1 MRALHMGCSERPC
14 SPVVATQLAEP
25 GRKPTNR
32 AFQYPLKLW
41 PDDPAKPPTSS
52 WFEVIEGELHY
63 LPPPCERPRLAR
75 QFLLVHAA
83 FPHEADTPS
92 VAQLRNLPG
101 IVALARDVPL
111 EHAMAQRSGTMPKQN
126 RSRVGHKMLDEQTSE
141 NLSGMIVALQRRDAT
156 IAREPAA
163 DRIRLHTCKGG
174 DRAQHQKT
182 ST

>member
-1 MRALHMGCSERPC
+1 MRVLHAGCSERPC
-14 SPVVATQLAEP
+14 PPALATQPAEP
-25 GRKPTNR
+25 ERKPTNR

-41 PDDPAKPPTSS
+41 PDDPTEPPTSS

-92 VAQLRNLPG
+92 VAQLRNLPW

-111 EHAMAQRSGTMPKQN
+111 EHATAQVESALVVMQPCWFPFHTTTQEHDPATLPE
-126 RSRVGHKMLDEQTSE
+126 LDWYT
-141 NLSGMIVALQRRDAT
+141 LLT
-156 IAREPAA
+156 
-163 DRIRLHTCKGG
+163 GG
-174 DRAQHQKT
+174 SDGGACFDPNSDK
-182 ST
+182 

>member
-1 MRALHMGCSERPC
+1 MRALHTGCSERPC
-14 SPVVATQLAEP
+14 SPAVATQLAESR
-25 GRKPTNR
+25 RKPTNR

-41 PDDPAKPPTSS
+41 PDDPAKPSTGC

-75 QFLLVHAA
+75 HFLHVHAT

-111 EHAMAQRSGTMPKQN
+111 EHATAQVESALVVMQPCCFPCHTTTQEHDFSCPQ
-126 RSRVGHKMLDEQTSE
+126 LDWYT
-141 NLSGMIVALQRRDAT
+141 LLT
-156 IAREPAA
+156 
-163 DRIRLHTCKGG
+163 GG
-174 DRAQHQKT
+174 SDGACWGANNNK
-182 ST
+182 